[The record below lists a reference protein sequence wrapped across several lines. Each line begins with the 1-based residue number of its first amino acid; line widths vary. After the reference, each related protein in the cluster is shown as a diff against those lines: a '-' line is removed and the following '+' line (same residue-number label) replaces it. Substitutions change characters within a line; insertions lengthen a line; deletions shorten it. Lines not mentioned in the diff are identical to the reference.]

1 MNPVLRGR
9 RQHRASTDEAQGADE
24 NMTWARDTREQHAE
38 CDNALADERQGSHK
52 GPAVILAGVTATDSR
67 LPQVGQPAP
76 DFTLPST
83 DDRDVRLSDFRG
95 KQVVVL
101 YFYPRD
107 DTPGCTT
114 EACSFRDL
122 RSVFNAQGAEIL
134 GVSPDTVKSHK
145 KFQQKF
151 HLTFPLLADVGHAV
165 ADQYG
170 VWQQKKFMGREYMGI
185 ARTTFV
191 VDKDGTIKAVFP
203 NVKVEGHADK
213 VLEALKDEGPGAKG

>member
-1 MNPVLRGR
+1 M
-9 RQHRASTDEAQGADE
+9 
-24 NMTWARDTREQHAE
+24 
-38 CDNALADERQGSHK
+38 
-52 GPAVILAGVTATDSR
+52 TATDSK

-76 DFTLPST
+76 DFKLAST
-83 DDRDVRLSDFRG
+83 DDKDVSLADFKG
-95 KQVVVL
+95 KQSVVL

-107 DTPGCTT
+107 DTPGCTA

-122 RSVFNAQGAEIL
+122 RSMFNEHGAEIL
-134 GVSPDTVKSHK
+134 GVSADTVKSHK

-151 HLTFPLLADVGHAV
+151 HLTFPLLADTDHAV

-191 VDKDGTIKAVFP
+191 VDRHGTIKAVFP
-203 NVKVEGHADK
+203 NVKVEGHADR
-213 VLEALKDEGPGAKG
+213 VLEALKD

>member
-1 MNPVLRGR
+1 M
-9 RQHRASTDEAQGADE
+9 
-24 NMTWARDTREQHAE
+24 
-38 CDNALADERQGSHK
+38 
-52 GPAVILAGVTATDSR
+52 
-67 LPQVGQPAP
+67 
-76 DFTLPST
+76 
-83 DDRDVRLSDFRG
+83 
-95 KQVVVL
+95 L

-107 DTPGCTT
+107 DTPGCTA

-122 RSVFNAQGAEIL
+122 RALFKEHGAEIL
-134 GVSPDTVKSHK
+134 GVSTDTVKSHK
-145 KFQQKF
+145 KFQAKF
-151 HLTFPLLADVGHAV
+151 HLTFPLLADTDHAV

-213 VLEALKDEGPGAKG
+213 VLEGAEGLSRSRPVGRLQDRSRSSPAPARASAARRRSSSRARARASWSPT

>member
-1 MNPVLRGR
+1 ML
-9 RQHRASTDEAQGADE
+9 
-24 NMTWARDTREQHAE
+24 
-38 CDNALADERQGSHK
+38 AL
-52 GPAVILAGVTATDSR
+52 VTATDR
-67 LPQVGQPAP
+67 PLPEVGQPAP
-76 DFTLPST
+76 EFTLAST
-83 DDRDVRLSDFRG
+83 EDRDISLADFRG
-95 KQVVVL
+95 KQAVVV

-107 DTPGCTT
+107 DTPGCTA

-122 RSVFNAQGAEIL
+122 RRLFNDHGAEIL

-151 HLTFPLLADVGHAV
+151 HLTFPLLADVDHAV

-191 VDKDGTIKAVFP
+191 VDRNGTIKAVFP
-203 NVKVEGHADK
+203 NVKVDGHADK
-213 VLEALKDEGPGAKG
+213 VLEAIRS